1 MAVLNTDLLL
11 AILQLPH
18 CLKWPLVA
26 ITFGNLLATSYITH
40 NLLFHPLRTVPGP
53 KLWAATQIP
62 YTLGWL
68 SGRLPFAIH
77 QLHEQYGDV
86 VRVAPNRLSFTH
98 PDAYHS
104 VRGHRKSGQG
114 EHGKEPA
121 FYGISIKNILGASRA
136 DHARY
141 RRILSHGFSAKSMQD
156 QQPLIMRYVELL
168 MRRLREK
175 TRGEGG
181 EPREAVVDLAA
192 WFNFATFDVIGDLAF
207 GEPFG
212 CLEESRYHPWVG
224 AILHGV
230 EQFGMMVA
238 VQWYFPGLLGFIK
251 RLAPGRYIGVQID
264 VQAEYARKRITE
276 RLALDTDRADF
287 VQAMTTAKSEDGTI
301 LTMEEVTSNARM
313 LVLAGSETTATALS
327 GAAFF
332 LATHPEVQKR
342 LAEEVRSSFTTEEE
356 IDLLSVNQANLRY
369 MLAVLDESMRLFP
382 PVPNALPRAC
392 QPGGDVICGYQ
403 VPEGTGLDILPW
415 AMSYSTRNFTKPNE
429 FLPDRWLEEDGL
441 GQQFDQRRHGAFQ
454 PFSVG
459 ARNCIGKNLA
469 YVEMRVILA
478 RLIWNYDLVLND
490 RMSERFLD
498 CKCFNLWIKKP
509 LNVRLIPVRK

>member
-1 MAVLNTDLLL
+1 MAFPDSDLATLP
-11 AILQLPH
+11 LPH
-18 CLKWPLVA
+18 YLKWPLIG
-26 ITFGNLLATSYITH
+26 ITFGVLLATSYALY
-40 NLLFHPLRTVPGP
+40 NLLLHPLRTVPGP

-77 QLHEQYGDV
+77 ELHERYGDV
-86 VRVAPNRLSFTH
+86 VRVGPNRLSFTH
-98 PDAYHS
+98 PDAFPA

-121 FYGISIKNILGASRA
+121 FYGISRQNILGASRA

-181 EPREAVVDLAA
+181 VPREAVVDLAA

-212 CLEESRYHPWVG
+212 CLEESSYHPWVG
-224 AILHGV
+224 LILEGV
-230 EQFGMMVA
+230 AQFGMMTA
-238 VQWYFPGLLGFIK
+238 INWYFPGLLGFVK
-251 RLAPGRYIGVQID
+251 SFTPGRYIGVHID
-264 VQAEYARKRITE
+264 MQAQYARKRITD

-287 VQAMTTAKSEDGTI
+287 VQAMTAAKSEDGTI
-301 LTMEEVTSNARM
+301 LSMEEMTSNARM

-327 GAAFF
+327 GAVYF
-332 LATHPEVQKR
+332 LATHPEVQRR
-342 LAEEVRSSFTTEEE
+342 LAEEVRSSFATEEE
-356 IDLLSVNQANLRY
+356 IDLLAVNNAKLKY
-369 MLAVLDESMRLFP
+369 MLAVLDESMRMFP
-382 PVPNALPRAC
+382 PVPNSLPRVC
-392 QPGGDVICGYQ
+392 TGGDVICGYQ
-403 VPEGTGLDILPW
+403 VPEGTGLDLVPW
-415 AMSYSTRNFTKPNE
+415 AMSYSHRNFTKPNE
-429 FLPDRWLEEDGL
+429 FLPERWLEEDGRIR
-441 GQQFDQRRHGAFQ
+441 QQFDKRRHSAFQ

-459 ARNCIGKNLA
+459 PRNCIGKNLA

-478 RLIWNYDLVLND
+478 RLIWNYDLVLGD
-490 RMSERFLD
+490 EMSERFLD
-498 CKCFNLWIKKP
+498 CKCFNLWMKKP
-509 LNVRLIPVRK
+509 LNVRLTPARG